1 MNVYRRSNKK
11 MAGQQTIKDVKI
23 EDKTIDFLIKL
34 RDAAQTI
41 VDATNSQL
49 ELSNPFNLEEL
60 SYDTNKIPWIRT
72 QGQKGPYERYPAFQ
86 QKPTISADY
95 VNLLEDLKRHEGKLQ
110 KAGLFYWTFEDNTT
124 IGRKPAK
131 R

>member
-1 MNVYRRSNKK
+1 MNVYRRSNTT

-60 SYDTNKIPWIRT
+60 SYDTNKIAWIRT

-86 QKPTISADY
+86 QKPTMSADY
-95 VNLLEDLKRHEGKLQ
+95 INLLEDLKRHDGKLQ

>member
-1 MNVYRRSNKK
+1 MNVYRRSNKT

-49 ELSNPFNLEEL
+49 ELSNPFNLKEL

-86 QKPTISADY
+86 QKPTMSIDY
-95 VNLLEDLKRHEGKLQ
+95 INLLEDLKRHEGKLQ